1 VYDNFSTAKFIF
13 YVTVNLC
20 LSLVSGVP
28 PLLFRTTPLH
38 MSYTPWSVSMSV
50 SVLGTTVSPAETV
63 EQIGMTLGGQT
74 RADPRDY
81 Y

>member
-1 VYDNFSTAKFIF
+1 
-13 YVTVNLC
+13 
-20 LSLVSGVP
+20 
-28 PLLFRTTPLH
+28 
-38 MSYTPWSVSMSV
+38 MSV

-63 EQIGMTLGGQT
+63 ERIGMTFGGQT